1 LRVLRLPGIAFG
13 KPLSAQNVA
22 RHWLWNERASQYA
35 ITLRF
40 ATRNVA
46 LARKDPLIR
55 VFLFNRLWNRID
67 ADIGGHGQNAGHR
80 CVQKGMTGIW
90 GALATRH
97 PGVSAAPSLHASD
110 EKIVADLGQK

>member
-40 ATRNVA
+40 APRSVA
-46 LARKDPLIR
+46 FARKTPLKRVYTGYGMNSGFQPVTGLTRLPQRAAFVRFEIR
-55 VFLFNRLWNRID
+55 KLFNSRR
-67 ADIGGHGQNAGHR
+67 Q
-80 CVQKGMTGIW
+80 
-90 GALATRH
+90 
-97 PGVSAAPSLHASD
+97 SLTTPTKD
-110 EKIVADLGQK
+110 V